1 MQGGKKRSRPFVA
14 KFKPVGEKFQRH
26 RALTVGRQKT
36 RLRGSRH
43 TNPRYPTRP
52 KDIHLENLERTRGA
66 SVRSRPSVRESILCI
81 AIER

>member
-52 KDIHLENLERTRGA
+52 KDIHLENLENQQSRAAKRPKDIPRT
-66 SVRSRPSVRESILCI
+66 SREVS
-81 AIER
+81 